1 MKTAAC
7 ISLLVGAL
15 LLAPATPSQA
25 VRPAI
30 QCTPQVGAAYAAR
43 VARVLG
49 SGRDVWGDRLLAAKD
64 GPTLAATSRLL
75 PPLLYAAGHGGR
87 RLTAS
92 GVYYLP
98 FTLPVSVGGPRGFG
112 LHVADGSQVIVRRAG
127 GPSLTVAVGRGGSER
142 YGSCLARLGTPT
154 LGDGYLP
161 ILQVDYTDSDGVRY
175 GQESFVGRLPGSR
188 SLVSFVHLSADAT
201 GARATSAIRFVTS
214 RGARVTRVVHAGSHA
229 ELDGAFV
236 HDGARLRTIDADT
249 YTAARATVAAY
260 WQKALAAFPSFDIP
274 EPKVMDAQRA
284 LLVQELELTWR
295 YSVGNVY
302 EELSYA
308 EGLDVA
314 EVMAAFGQR
323 DVSRQILRYAL
334 RRLPI
339 RFTNWR
345 AGERLVA
352 GAQYYALTH
361 DARYVNEELPGLASV
376 LARLER
382 ELAVG
387 GNGLLA
393 RERYSSDIADQIYSL
408 QGQTLV
414 WQGLH
419 GMSRVWSAT
428 GHPALARRG
437 RTLALRLQ
445 TGLRRAIVAS
455 QRRLPDGSLFVPAAL
470 LDGGRP
476 FDRLTSSV
484 DGTYWNLVAPYALAS
499 GFFRPHGAQAAGL
512 LRYLDRHGSR
522 LAGLVRAG
530 AYRLA
535 AANTAVGAKE
545 QVCVGGTDQVYGLN
559 VSRFL
564 ADNDQADQ
572 LDLTLYGTLGVA
584 LTPGTYVSGEAA
596 SVTPL
601 NGERYRTMYLPP
613 NNDTPATFLETLR
626 LMLVHESRGPEG
638 EATGLELA
646 FATPRSW
653 LEDGKTIAVRN
664 APTTFGPLTYSITR
678 SGTTV
683 RFDVQAPPRAT
694 RSLRLRLRL
703 PRGTAIRS
711 VDVAGHPVRF
721 DRATGTIDLPRAGA
735 TSGYAVVGSTM

>member
-1 MKTAAC
+1 MKTAAF
-7 ISLLVGAL
+7 IIVVAGAL
-15 LLAPATPSQA
+15 LLAAAGPSGAT
-25 VRPAI
+25 RPAV
-30 QCTPQVGAAYAAR
+30 QCSPQVGAAYADR
-43 VARVLG
+43 IARVLG
-49 SGRDVWGDRLLAAKD
+49 SGRDVWGDRLLAAKS
-64 GPTLAATSRLL
+64 GPTFAAASKLL
-75 PPLLYAAGHGGR
+75 PPLLYAAGHGGG

-98 FTLPVSVGGPRGFG
+98 FTLPYSVGGPRGFG
-112 LHVADGSQVIVRRAG
+112 LHVADGSQVIVRRVG
-127 GPSLTVAVGRGGSER
+127 GPNLTVEVGRGGRER
-142 YGSCLARLGTPT
+142 YGSCLAQLATPH
-154 LGDGYLP
+154 LAEGYLP
-161 ILQVDYTDSDGVRY
+161 ILQVAYSDANGVRY
-175 GQESFVGRLPGSR
+175 SQESFVGRLPGSR
-188 SLVSFVHLSADAT
+188 SLVSFVRVSADGT
-201 GARATSAIRFVTS
+201 RARAMSTIRFVTS
-214 RGARVTRVVHAGSHA
+214 SGTRLGRTVRAGSTV
-229 ELDGAFV
+229 ELDGAFM
-236 HDGARLRTIDADT
+236 HDGARLRTIDADA
-249 YTAARATVAAY
+249 YAAARTTVVSF
-260 WQKALAAFPSFDIP
+260 WEKALQAFPAFDVP
-274 EPKVMDAQRA
+274 EPEVMDAQRA

-334 RRLPI
+334 RRLPA

-352 GAQYYALTH
+352 GAQYFALTQ
-361 DARYVNEELPGLASV
+361 DARYVTEELPGLTAVVS
-376 LARLER
+376 RLER
-382 ELAVG
+382 ELAGG

-414 WQGLH
+414 WQGLL
-419 GMSRVWSAT
+419 GMSRVWAQT
-428 GHPALARRG
+428 GHTALARRS

-445 TGLRRAIVAS
+445 AGLRRAVAAS

-470 LDGGRP
+470 LDGGAP
-476 FDRLTSSV
+476 FNRITSSV

-499 GFFRPHGAQAAGL
+499 GFFQPHGAQANGL
-512 LRYLDRHGSR
+512 LRFLERHGSR

-535 AANTAVGAKE
+535 PANKAVGAKE
-545 QVCVGGTDQVYGLN
+545 QVTVGGTDQVYGLN

-564 ADNDQADQ
+564 ADNDQSDQ
-572 LDLTLYGTLGVA
+572 LDLTLYGTLGAA

-626 LMLVHESRGPEG
+626 LTLVHETRGPEG
-638 EATGLELA
+638 EARGLELG

-653 LEDGKTIAVRN
+653 LADGKSIAVKG
-664 APTTFGPLTYSITR
+664 APTSFGPLSYSLAR
-678 SGTTV
+678 SGNTV
-683 RFDVQAPPRAT
+683 RFEVQAPSRSL

-703 PRGTAIRS
+703 PHGTAIRS
-711 VDVAGHPVRF
+711 VFVNDHAVAF
-721 DRATGTIDLPRAGA
+721 DRTTGTIALPRGA
-735 TSGYAVVGSTM
+735 TSGYAVVGRTM